1 MDNKVNENKKKK
13 PIKTIVLVS
22 AIVVTLI
29 IFGDFA
35 NFGRS
40 HVSILEKKTCEINS
54 RVKAKSYIKN
64 KYGFTPKINNVNV
77 YIRDKMFS
85 SSKYGEDLGG
95 ARVYAEYNG
104 TLISIFTP
112 CVFSS
117 NLSTGKTIVDDY
129 QKEEAERYMDTYL
142 YDKTTEIANS
152 NKNIIDYRVRTKE
165 YTKPLGYHDY
175 FDINNLSEEYL
186 YLLGNLDIVFE
197 GENGPSKND
206 MDDIKNIGHG
216 VIKIYNVKSK
226 KEYEKYMEDK
236 LESDDISLPAYL
248 LYSETSNIGSADGK
262 FNTTYYNTITEN
274 NISLITGTTTK
285 EKILEPVSL
294 AELQEIISS
303 NPSLQLRYS
312 YVQAYRIIG
321 DGYIYAYVPS
331 ETLKTYNLA
340 DLRLSHWRSYPYNN
354 TTNYSLDYNESLLLS
369 NNLDDY
375 IYYPIKIFNEGDI
388 IIFSR

>member
-1 MDNKVNENKKKK
+1 MKNNNENKKKK
-13 PIKTIVLVS
+13 PIKTIILVS
-22 AIVVTLI
+22 VIVASLI

-35 NFGRS
+35 NFGCS
-40 HVSILEKKTCEINS
+40 HVSILEKKTCEVTS
-54 RVKAKSYIKN
+54 RVKAKYYIKN
-64 KYGFTPKINNVNV
+64 KYGFTPKINNVDV
-77 YIRDKMFS
+77 YTRDKMFD

-95 ARVYAEYNG
+95 ARVYSEYNG
-104 TLISIFTP
+104 TPISIYTP

-117 NLSTGKTIVDDY
+117 NISTGKTIVDDY
-129 QKEEAERYMDTYL
+129 QKEEAERYMSTYL
-142 YDKTTEIANS
+142 YDKTTKIANS
-152 NKNIIDYRVRTKE
+152 NKNIIDYRVRTKK

-175 FDINNLSEEYL
+175 FDINNISEEYL

-294 AELQEIISS
+294 DELQEIILN

-312 YVQAYRIIG
+312 YVQAYRKIG

-331 ETLKTYNLA
+331 ETLKTYNL
-340 DLRLSHWRSYPYNN
+340 
-354 TTNYSLDYNESLLLS
+354 LDYNESVLLS
-369 NNLDDY
+369 NNSDNY
-375 IYYPIKIFNEGDI
+375 IYYPIKIINEGDI
-388 IIFSR
+388 IIFSK